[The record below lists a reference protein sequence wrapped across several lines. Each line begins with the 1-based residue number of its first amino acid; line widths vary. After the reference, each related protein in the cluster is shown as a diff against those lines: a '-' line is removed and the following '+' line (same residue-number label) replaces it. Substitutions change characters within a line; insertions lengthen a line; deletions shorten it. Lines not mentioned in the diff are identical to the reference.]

1 MGYFSVKIKKN
12 IEIIKKTSDNRDY
25 ANVNYTFKI
34 NV

>member
-1 MGYFSVKIKKN
+1 MFFCENKKN